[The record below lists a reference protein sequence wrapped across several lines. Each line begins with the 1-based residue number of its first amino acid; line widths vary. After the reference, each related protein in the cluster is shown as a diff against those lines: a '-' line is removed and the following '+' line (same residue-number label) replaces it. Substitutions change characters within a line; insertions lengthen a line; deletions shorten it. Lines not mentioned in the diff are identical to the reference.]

1 MRAEADNEKGLLI
14 SCKLS
19 SLRTHS
25 RADQQVRK
33 AEINRRRAR
42 TVGPLFPTER
52 HLTRST
58 IMKYDP
64 QRVSQIVDQLLAM
77 FMNTSNPF
85 NTRTGGLIGLAGVAI
100 GIADTVG
107 PYLDRI
113 VLPVVECCKDPDGR
127 IRYHGCESLYNM

>member
-1 MRAEADNEKGLLI
+1 
-14 SCKLS
+14 
-19 SLRTHS
+19 
-25 RADQQVRK
+25 
-33 AEINRRRAR
+33 
-42 TVGPLFPTER
+42 
-52 HLTRST
+52 
-58 IMKYDP
+58 MKYDP

-127 IRYHGCESLYNM
+127 IRYHGCESLYNMLVYQNLVLS